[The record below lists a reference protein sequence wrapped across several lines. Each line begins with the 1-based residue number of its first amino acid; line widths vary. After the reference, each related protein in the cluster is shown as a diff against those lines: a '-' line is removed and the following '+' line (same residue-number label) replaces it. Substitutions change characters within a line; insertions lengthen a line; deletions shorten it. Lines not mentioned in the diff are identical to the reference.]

1 MQTTKL
7 YPIPNEF
14 IALLIDGT
22 ETTLTEYYQLYSRP
36 IKLYYGSTNP
46 LKVTFLTADQKAVN
60 MTNINVCFNLFEVG
74 SQEVLL
80 SKTGNIANANSGVA
94 TITILPTDISNLELG
109 YYEAAFSAV
118 DSTGAVTAVYTDDH
132 YGSRIT
138 VDLDAG
144 PVNVLPPATQLNF
157 TVYPVNGINANVS
170 QQINL
175 TSRNTGVTTFTMQGN
190 LDTYTGN
197 VIFQGTLSGQPTES
211 DFSNIAVTNYSNV
224 SGPIILSAAGTFAY
238 IQVYLDGTTANAN
251 ASCPIYNANLRY

>member
-14 IALLIDGT
+14 TAVLIDGT
-22 ETTLTEYYQLYSRP
+22 ETALTEYIQMYAKP

-60 MTNINVCFNLFEVG
+60 MSNINVFFNLFDVEG
-74 SQEVLL
+74 QEILL

-94 TITILPTDISNLELG
+94 TVTILPTDISNLELG

-138 VDLDAG
+138 VELEAG
-144 PVNVLPPATQLNF
+144 PVNVIPCPTQLNF
-157 TVYPVNGINANVS
+157 IPYPGSGYSANVS
-170 QQINL
+170 QQIDL
-175 TSRNTGVTTFTMQGN
+175 TSRNTGVTTFTMQAS

-197 VIFQGTLSGQPTES
+197 VIFQGTLSGQPGNN
-211 DFSNIAVTNYSNV
+211 DFSNISVINYSNV

-238 IQVYLDGTTANAN
+238 IQVYLDGSSANVN
-251 ASCPIYNANLRY
+251 TSVPIYNANLRY